1 MPIGPMVPS
10 IANEG
15 RCVVATILERHHLF
29 VVLSKQR
36 ITIKFNKNATNL
48 EGFLL
53 LWELHRCA
61 KKVNFQLSNSKAE
74 PDNNFSKLVPNF

>member
-36 ITIKFNKNATNL
+36 ITIKFNKNAANL
-48 EGFLL
+48 EGFFYSYGSYTDVQ
-53 LWELHRCA
+53 R
-61 KKVNFQLSNSKAE
+61 K
-74 PDNNFSKLVPNF
+74 